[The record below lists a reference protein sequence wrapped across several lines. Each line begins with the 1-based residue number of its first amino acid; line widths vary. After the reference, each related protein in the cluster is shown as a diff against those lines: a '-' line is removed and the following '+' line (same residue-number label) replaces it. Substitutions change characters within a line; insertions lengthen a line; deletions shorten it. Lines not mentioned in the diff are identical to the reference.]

1 MTELNGQRILILEEQ
16 ASIAQRLVEMIEG
29 LNCKAVGPVD
39 RLPQALA
46 LLVECEVDAAILDV
60 KIEGEPS
67 YPVAE
72 DLIRRGIPWAFAS
85 SNPTDELARR
95 YPSVPVITKPYSSEH
110 LSKVLAQLLA
120 GPPT

>member
-1 MTELNGQRILILEEQ
+1 
-16 ASIAQRLVEMIEG
+16 
-29 LNCKAVGPVD
+29 
-39 RLPQALA
+39 
-46 LLVECEVDAAILDV
+46 V